1 MAALEEYAI
10 EASISKILGSETPVP
25 RVGPRRPDLSAAT
38 ASPRSIRWLAMFRNT
53 RIDRIWE
60 GTNEINR
67 MVIYGY
73 YLKKALMEELPLRG
87 GRAELE

>member
-1 MAALEEYAI
+1 MA
-10 EASISKILGSETPVP
+10 
-25 RVGPRRPDLSAAT
+25 RV
-38 ASPRSIRWLAMFRNT
+38 FRNT

-73 YLKKALMEELPLRG
+73 YLKKALMEELPLRDAEKRLDRDEPPAATAPWP
-87 GRAELE
+87 GRSRPWTSRAG